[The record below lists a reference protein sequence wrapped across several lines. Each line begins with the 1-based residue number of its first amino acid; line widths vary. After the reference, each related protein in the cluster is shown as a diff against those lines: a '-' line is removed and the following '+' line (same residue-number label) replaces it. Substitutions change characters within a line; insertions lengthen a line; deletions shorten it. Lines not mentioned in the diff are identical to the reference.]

1 MSRFRRTVQA
11 RFAARGLTAAGVVA
25 AALAGLSLAS
35 CVISRPVPALPYVGP
50 ARSAASAASAAPG
63 GGAAAPTGEAVAA
76 ATSGA
81 APSVAAATPIE
92 VSVQDAVLMAIE
104 NNQELVVERMNPA
117 IARTFEQEE
126 RGVFDPLLTG
136 TFGWQRARGE
146 GLSSRGRLY
155 ETRTESLVGEA
166 GITARLPTGTTVGAG
181 ASSEVVDAAGDGRQL
196 VQSRVGL
203 TVTQALLRGFGSGVN
218 LASIRQ
224 ARLDTLA
231 SEYELRGFAETVVA
245 AVEQAYWDYV
255 LAQGELEI
263 YEQSARR
270 AEEQL
275 KIIGERAQAGTIPAT
290 DRVAAESEIALRR
303 QDMVDARSDREKARV
318 RLLGLLNPSGTTPWG
333 RPVRPLE
340 KPAMPAAP
348 LDDVESH
355 VAVAMRMRPDLNQAR
370 LAVERGD
377 LQIVKTRNGLLPRM
391 DLFITLGRSGYAGS
405 FSGASKDLDAGRHPD
420 VMVGVSAEYALS
432 NHEAR
437 AQHERAVVSRRQAE
451 EAVRNLERLA
461 QVDVRTAHIE
471 AGRARD
477 KGAAAAATRKLDEE
491 KLRIEMDKFL
501 TGRSSAFQV
510 ARAQRD
516 LVQSQIAEATA
527 LVEHLQALVE
537 LYRLEGSLLERRG
550 VSAPGNGPPKPRPYQ
565 P

>member
-1 MSRFRRTVQA
+1 MSRFRRTAQA
-11 RFAARGLTAAGVVA
+11 RFPARGLTAAGVLA
-25 AALAGLSLAS
+25 AALAGWSLAS
-35 CVISRPVPALPYVGP
+35 CAISRPMPALSYVGP
-50 ARSAASAASAAPG
+50 VRSAASG

-76 ATSGA
+76 ATPGA
-81 APSVAAATPIE
+81 APSPAAGAGPIE

-146 GLSSRGRLY
+146 NLSSRGRLY
-155 ETRTESLVGEA
+155 ETRAESLVGEA

-263 YEQSARR
+263 YEQSAKL

-290 DRVAAESEIALRR
+290 DTAAAESEIALRR

-318 RLLGLLNPSGTTPWG
+318 RLLGLLNPPGTTPWG

-377 LQIVKTRNGLLPRM
+377 LRIVKTRNGLLPRM

-420 VMVGVSAEYALS
+420 LMVGVSAEYALS

-477 KGAAAAATRKLDEE
+477 QGAAAAATRKLDEE

-516 LVQSQIAEATA
+516 LVQSRIAEATA

-550 VSAPGNGPPKPRPYQ
+550 VSAPGDGPPKPRPYA